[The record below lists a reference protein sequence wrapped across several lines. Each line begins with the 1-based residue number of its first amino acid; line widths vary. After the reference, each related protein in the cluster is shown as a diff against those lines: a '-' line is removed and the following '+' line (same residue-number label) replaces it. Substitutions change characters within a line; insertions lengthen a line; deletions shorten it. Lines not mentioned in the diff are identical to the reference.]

1 MAKAFWIGNDAL
13 VCHAFN
19 KNATLM
25 AVSINT
31 NNVYILSVPQTLG
44 DKFKLVDTLKEHTG
58 LVMGLDW
65 CPSSNQIVSC
75 SADRNAYV
83 WKQTP
88 EGKWKP
94 TLVALQLNR
103 AALCVQWS
111 PKGDKF
117 AVGSGSK
124 VVSICFFEQEQDW
137 WVSKHIKK
145 SLKSTVTC
153 VDWHPNNTLIACG
166 STDYRVRVLSAVIKE
181 IDSECSDSVWGPKS
195 PFQTPLFEAYAGHG
209 TWIHSVRFS
218 ADGNKL
224 AWVGHDCSVSVAD
237 ASAGNP
243 PVVQTIRT
251 QYLPLLSAI
260 WVAPN
265 TILAAGH
272 DCCPILFNYK
282 GSTGG
287 ISTGK
292 MINLKNEN
300 QGGGKLSAMQKFHH
314 IDRMATTDTTDTRL
328 STIHQNSIN
337 ELVIL
342 KGDRSK
348 AIQVTS
354 IGRDGQ
360 LVIWDLISLPSQI
373 SGLSIN

>member
-1 MAKAFWIGNDAL
+1 MAI
-13 VCHAFN
+13 
-19 KNATLM
+19 
-25 AVSINT
+25 SINT
-31 NNVYILSVPQTLG
+31 NNVYILSVPKSPSA
-44 DKFKLVDTLKEHTG
+44 KFTLVDTLREHSAV
-58 LVMGLDW
+58 VMGIDW

-83 WKQTP
+83 WKQTT

-103 AALCVQWS
+103 AALCVRWS

-145 SLKSTVTC
+145 NLKSTITC
-153 VDWHPNNTLIACG
+153 VDWHPNNTIVACG
-166 STDYRVRVLSAVIKE
+166 STDYRVRVFSAVIKE
-181 IDSECSDSVWGPKS
+181 IDSDGCDSVWGSKS
-195 PFQTPLFEAYAGHG
+195 PFQALLFEAYNGRG
-209 TWIHSVRFS
+209 SWVHSVCFS

-224 AWVGHDCSVSVAD
+224 VWIGHDCTVSVAD
-237 ASAGNP
+237 AGAGSP
-243 PVVQTIRT
+243 PVVLTIRH
-251 QYLPLLSAI
+251 QYLPLLSCI

-265 TILAAGH
+265 SFLAAGH
-272 DCCPILFNYK
+272 DCAPILFNYDGLK
-282 GSTGG
+282 GS
-287 ISTGK
+287 ISAGK
-292 MINLKNEN
+292 MIDAKSES
-300 QGGGKLSAMQKFHH
+300 QSESKLSAMRKFQH
-314 IDRMATTDTTDTRL
+314 IDRMATTDTADARL

-337 ELVIL
+337 ELGVL
-342 KGDRSK
+342 NGNRSK

-360 LVIWDLISLPSQI
+360 LVIWDLVSLSSQI
-373 SGLSIN
+373 EGLSIN

>member
-1 MAKAFWIGNDAL
+1 MAKSYWIGNDAL

-19 KNATLM
+19 KDATLM
-25 AVSINT
+25 AISINT
-31 NNVYILSVPQTLG
+31 NNVYILSVPQTSG
-44 DKFKLVDTLKEHTG
+44 DKFKLVDTLKEHTA

-65 CPSSNQIVSC
+65 CSASNQIVSC

-94 TLVALQLNR
+94 TLLNR

-145 SLKSTVTC
+145 NLKSTITC

-166 STDYRVRVLSAVIKE
+166 STDYRVRVFSAVIKE
-181 IDSECSDSVWGPKS
+181 IDSEGSDSVWGPKS
-195 PFQTPLFEAYAGHG
+195 PFQSLLFEAYAGHG

-218 ADGNKL
+218 SDGNKL
-224 AWVGHDCSVSVAD
+224 AWVGHDCSVSIAD

-243 PVVQTIRT
+243 PVVQTIRI
-251 QYLPLLSAI
+251 QCLPLLSVI

-265 TILAAGH
+265 TILGAGH
-272 DCCPILFNYK
+272 DCCPILFNYN
-282 GSTGG
+282 GPTGG
-287 ISTGK
+287 ISAGT
-292 MINLKNEN
+292 MIDLKNEN
-300 QGGGKLSAMQKFHH
+300 QGESKLSAMRKFQH
-314 IDRMATTDTTDTRL
+314 IDRMATTDTTDARL

-337 ELVIL
+337 ELAIL
-342 KGDRSK
+342 KGNRSK
-348 AIQVTS
+348 AVQVTS

-360 LVIWDLISLPSQI
+360 LVIWDLVSLPSQI
-373 SGLSIN
+373 AGLSIN